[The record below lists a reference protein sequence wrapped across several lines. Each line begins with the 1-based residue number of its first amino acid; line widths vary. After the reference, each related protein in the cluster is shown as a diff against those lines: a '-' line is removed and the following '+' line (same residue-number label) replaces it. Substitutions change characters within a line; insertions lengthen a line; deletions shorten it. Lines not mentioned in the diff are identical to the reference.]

1 MDVVE
6 LLPRLHLLRFPVG
19 QAYLWRD
26 GPDGGDG
33 ALTLVD
39 AGPAGS
45 GAPIA
50 EALTALGRHPRDVRR
65 IVLTHFHEDHAG
77 GAAEVAALTGAE
89 VLAHRLDA
97 PHVRG
102 EVPGPPPVFED
113 WERPLHERAAR
124 LLPPADFEHPTRV
137 TELSDGDVLDLGGG
151 AHVVHVP
158 GHTHGSI
165 ALHLPRYG
173 VLFTGDTV
181 AASPVDGTVMP
192 GVFNL
197 DRHRVLAACHRL
209 AALDAEVAC
218 FGHGAPVPAR
228 AARALRAAAEAA
240 DRSAAGP
247 DGADG
252 TDGGPADTDGAPP
265 GDARTGR

>member
-1 MDVVE
+1 MDVIE
-6 LLPRLHLLRFPVG
+6 LSPRLHLLRFPVG

-26 GPDGGDG
+26 GGE
-33 ALTLVD
+33 LTLVD

-50 EALTALGRHPRDVRR
+50 EAVTALGRHPRDVRR

-77 GAAEVAALTGAE
+77 GAADFAALSGAE

-97 PHVRG
+97 PAVRG
-102 EVPGPPPVFED
+102 DVPGPEPLFED
-113 WERPLHERAAR
+113 CERPLHEQALR
-124 LLPPADFEHPTRV
+124 LLPQGDHARPREV
-137 TELSDGDVLDLGGG
+137 TEVSGGEVLDIGGG

-165 ALHLPRYG
+165 ALHLPRHG

-197 DRHRVLAACHRL
+197 DRAQVLAACLRL
-209 AALDAEVAC
+209 AELEPDVAC
-218 FGHGAPVPAR
+218 FGHGEPVTAR
-228 AARALRAAAEAA
+228 AARALR
-240 DRSAAGP
+240 SAALGR
-247 DGADG
+247 
-252 TDGGPADTDGAPP
+252 PA
-265 GDARTGR
+265 